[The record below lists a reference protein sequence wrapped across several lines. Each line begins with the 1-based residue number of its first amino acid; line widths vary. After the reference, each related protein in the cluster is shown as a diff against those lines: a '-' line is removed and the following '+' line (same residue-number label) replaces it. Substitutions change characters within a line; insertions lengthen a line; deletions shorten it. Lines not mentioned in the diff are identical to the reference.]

1 MTSLGYLYTKQG
13 KFGLAEPLIPGLID
27 AHVHI
32 ADDQGDIE
40 RFRGLLSK
48 LLLSGV
54 TGVRDMAGDARTLG
68 YLAREARLDA
78 PGWPDIYYSALMAG
92 PTFFNADAR
101 VAARRREC
109 WWGVLRGCVYTSAA
123 FTQIARFRAEA
134 FTPNCPSAPMFT

>member
-101 VAARRREC
+101 VAGASK
-109 WWGVLRGCVYTSAA
+109 GVLVG
-123 FTQIARFRAEA
+123 
-134 FTPNCPSAPMFT
+134 SAPWMRVHERGFHPDCAIPRRGFHA